1 VELIP
6 PFSQLQG
13 KIKLSKQRTIQV
25 SGLNIAMHSPHSPQ
39 RYVELFNQAMQT
51 KRPLRKG
58 DVHMLML
65 GSVRPDNPEK
75 PEDGLH
81 GEIYRFVKLNP
92 NEPWFNELTHDVA
105 TEDDLRE
112 VNIPQNL
119 LPHLKRFPFVF
130 NPKTHHLYYIKSD
143 RTNSIGPA
151 AIKDLLDH
159 LISPLVIDGKF
170 PETNITI
177 IPETD
182 SIDRILGLQS
192 IEQLTIEITRPNP
205 DDGDSVQQRWMNRL
219 ANQKVKKIVMNMQSS
234 KGESIQPDGDTK
246 AMAEVAAMDGK
257 VVAIGYNSDGD
268 KVIES
273 TVEQNMVKYVS
284 VDSDTETAELVLSR
298 TAIDLDANFT

>member
-1 VELIP
+1 MA
-6 PFSQLQG
+6 
-13 KIKLSKQRTIQV
+13 KQRTIQI
-25 SGLNIAMHSPHSPQ
+25 SGLNIAMHSPHSPKK
-39 RYVELFNQAMQT
+39 YVGLFNEALKM

-65 GSVRPDNPEK
+65 GSVYPDNPEK

-105 TEDDLRE
+105 TEDELRA

-130 NPKTHHLYYIKSD
+130 NPKSHHMYFVRRD
-143 RTNSIGPA
+143 RTDSIGPA
-151 AIKDLLDH
+151 AMKDLMDH
-159 LISPLVIDGKF
+159 LISPLVLEGSF

-177 IPETD
+177 IPEID
-182 SIDRILGLQS
+182 SIERIFSLKT
-192 IEQLTIEITRPNP
+192 IDQLIIEITRPNP
-205 DDGDSVQQRWMNRL
+205 DDGDSDQQRWMDRL
-219 ANQKVKKIVMNMQSS
+219 ESQKVKKVVMTLQSN
-234 KGESIQPDGDTK
+234 KGESIQPDATTK

-257 VVAIGYNSDGD
+257 VIAIGYNTDGD

-273 TVEQNMVKYVS
+273 TAEQNMVKYVT
-284 VDSDTETAELVLSR
+284 VDSDTETSELVLLR